1 MSKQEQLDRL
11 EMMVEKL
18 EQENERLRAELF
30 KIFSDNPPYRRS
42 DDATSLG
49 FWKRFYQGD

>member
-1 MSKQEQLDRL
+1 MSKQEQIDTLS
-11 EMMVEKL
+11 EMVEKL